1 MAEDI
6 NIVITADDSSL
17 ISSFEEITANAEQ
30 LDEQMGDLS
39 ESIDEAFQPRGVQ
52 NYGNALQGTNQQLQK
67 TEKQAKKTS
76 KSMGKFTKQGGRGVS
91 MLSRL
96 GGVGGKATQSLGG
109 LAFALGSTPFGPFAL
124 AAAAA
129 TIAYSFFSDK
139 LGLNNAEII
148 KKNKELSKSID
159 ELSGKFTDAFRG
171 RQEAAIKAN
180 VEGLTQ
186 EQKLRQL
193 IGLEQGNL
201 TDREL
206 ERTKLIRE
214 NTSLQNAAIDAAGKK
229 DTKSLE
235 AIKKALESNIK
246 IQEVTNKIITSK
258 SKIAGLNKAIADDA
272 DRAVAARRQAEID
285 TQRLFDS
292 LIRDELEKKIAAIE
306 AAARARDK
314 QAKNTI
320 KNAKTLNS
328 FLASSE
334 KVLQEDIAKIR
345 ADFAAAELKAKRALL
360 AQFIIDEEKA
370 AIFGAKTAA
379 ALRLAEIKKT
389 ATDGELEDLLKQN
402 EAKLQ
407 ADLAEIQKQFAEK
420 RKQEAITKEE
430 EIFSIKQAAQEAD
443 IQRQIAELETQQEL
457 DRQLFA
463 ATSKTEEEITAFK
476 EAQDDEKLTAE
487 LNYQLARLKLIRDA
501 NKQITKEERAAL
513 DAQIIALETRLKGV
527 GAKIQKSATDGVDKD
542 KGTGLFGL
550 MGIDADTQKD
560 IQAVQGALEQVTAEV
575 SKAVAARVALLQE
588 EIDARAGRVE
598 SLQTDLANEIELNK
612 IGKASNI
619 AGLQEQL
626 AAEKTALA
634 KAEQEKKEA
643 AQAQFAIDTALQ
655 ASNLVTA
662 ISGLYSSLSGLPF
675 GIGVA
680 LATALSAVLIG
691 TFVASKAQAASAAG
705 FKEGGYT
712 GDGDA
717 NDISSVVHYGEY
729 VFDAENT
736 KKFGLKGKTQEEAA
750 SIIASHNSDL
760 PRPSTNRRLNK
771 GIKKQIENNNKSS
784 VNQMQQM
791 YNNGLLNALEEQH
804 KTLKDIR
811 DRPITI
817 PLGEGKTMLR
827 KKNGSTEIIKYNN

>member
-52 NYGNALQGTNQQLQK
+52 NYDRALQGTNTQLKK

-76 KSMGKFTKQGGRGVS
+76 KSMGKFTKQGGRGIS

-96 GGVGGKATQSLGG
+96 GGVGGKATQGLGG

-129 TIAYSFFSDK
+129 AAAYSFFSDK
-139 LGLNNAEII
+139 LG
-148 KKNKELSKSID
+148 
-159 ELSGKFTDAFRG
+159 GGT
-171 RQEAAIKAN
+171 
-180 VEGLTQ
+180 
-186 EQKLRQL
+186 
-193 IGLEQGNL
+193 
-201 TDREL
+201 
-206 ERTKLIRE
+206 
-214 NTSLQNAAIDAAGKK
+214 
-229 DTKSLE
+229 E
-235 AIKKALESNIK
+235 AIKKTSEQIATLTEDINKLEDEATKISLQLGGGTAEQNALENRKNLIKEVAKTQREISKVRKLENEQQKILTSLTNRKKIFDVQKKLTELEKERLTLEIKRDKFLISQNKNIK
-246 IQEVTNKIITSK
+246 
-258 SKIAGLNKAIADDA
+258 DA
-272 DRAVAARRQAEID
+272 AAAQTRAVAARRQAEID

-292 LIRDELEKKIAAIE
+292 LIRDELDKKIAAIK
-306 AAARARDK
+306 AAALARDK
-314 QAKNTI
+314 QAKNTLTNTK
-320 KNAKTLNS
+320 KNNNELNR
-328 FLASSE
+328 FLFTSA
-334 KVLQEDIAKIR
+334 KVLQDDIAKVT
-345 ADFAAAELKAKRALL
+345 ADFGAAELKAKRALL
-360 AQFIIDEEKA
+360 AQFIISEEEA

-379 ALRLAEIKKT
+379 GARLAEIKKT

-420 RKQEAITKEE
+420 RKQEAITKED

-443 IQRQIAELETQQEL
+443 IQRQTAELETQQEI

-476 EAQDDEKLTAE
+476 EAQDDKKLTAE

-501 NKQITKEERAAL
+501 NSQITKEERAAL

-527 GAKIQKSATDGVDKD
+527 GAKIQKTATDGVDKE
-542 KGTGLFGL
+542 KGTGLYGL
-550 MGIDADTQKD
+550 LGIDANTQKD

-598 SLQTDLANEIELNK
+598 SLQNDLSNEIELNK

-634 KAEQEKKEA
+634 IAEQQKKEA
-643 AQAQFAIDTALQ
+643 AEAQFAIDTALQ

-691 TFVASKAQAASAAG
+691 TFVASKSQAASAAG

-729 VFDAENT
+729 VFDAEST
-736 KKFGLKGKTQEEAA
+736 KKYGLKGKTQEEAA

-760 PRPSTNRRLNK
+760 PRPSSNRRLNK
-771 GIKKQIENNNKSS
+771 GINKQIENNNKSS
-784 VNQMQQM
+784 INQMQQM
-791 YNNGLLNALEEQH
+791 YNNGLLNALDEQH

-817 PLGEGKTMLR
+817 PLGDGKAMLR
-827 KKNGSTEIIKYNN
+827 KKNGSIEIIKYKH

>member
-129 TIAYSFFSDK
+129 TAAYAFFSDK
-139 LGLNNAEII
+139 LG
-148 KKNKELSKSID
+148 
-159 ELSGKFTDAFRG
+159 GGT
-171 RQEAAIKAN
+171 
-180 VEGLTQ
+180 
-186 EQKLRQL
+186 
-193 IGLEQGNL
+193 
-201 TDREL
+201 
-206 ERTKLIRE
+206 
-214 NTSLQNAAIDAAGKK
+214 
-229 DTKSLE
+229 E
-235 AIKKALESNIK
+235 AIKKTSEEIATLTEDINKLESEATKISLQLGGGTAEQNALENRKNLIKEVAKTQREISKVRKLENEQQKILTSLTNRKKIFDVQKKLTELEKERLTLEIKRDKFLISQNKNIK
-246 IQEVTNKIITSK
+246 
-258 SKIAGLNKAIADDA
+258 DA
-272 DRAVAARRQAEID
+272 AAAATRAVAARRQAEID

-292 LIRDELEKKIAAIE
+292 LIRKELEKKIAAIR
-306 AAARARDK
+306 AAALARDK

-320 KNAKTLNS
+320 TNTKKNNNELNR
-328 FLASSE
+328 FLAKSA
-334 KVLQEDIAKIR
+334 KVLQDDIAKVT
-345 ADFAAAELKAKRALL
+345 ADFGAAELKAKRALL
-360 AQFIIDEEKA
+360 AQFIIDEEQA

-379 ALRLAEIKKT
+379 GARLAEIKKT
-389 ATDGELEDLLKQN
+389 ATDGEVDDLLKQN

-420 RKQEAITKEE
+420 RKQEAITEQD

-443 IQRQIAELETQQEL
+443 IQRQIAELETQQEI

-476 EAQDDEKLTAE
+476 EAQDNEKLTAE

-527 GAKIQKSATDGVDKD
+527 GAKIQKSATDGVDKE

-634 KAEQEKKEA
+634 KAEQQKKEA
-643 AQAQFAIDTALQ
+643 AEAQFAIDTALQ

-705 FKEGGYT
+705 FREGGYT

-717 NDISSVVHYGEY
+717 TAIAGPVHKGEY

>member
-17 ISSFEEITANAEQ
+17 ISSFEEITANAEE
-30 LDEQMGDLS
+30 LNEQMEDLS

-96 GGVGGKATQSLGG
+96 GGVGGKATQGLGG

-129 TIAYSFFSDK
+129 SIAYSFFSDK
-139 LGLNNAEII
+139 LGVNNAEMI
-148 KKNKELSKSID
+148 KKNKELSASID

-180 VEGLTQ
+180 IAGLTE
-186 EQKLRQL
+186 EQKLREL
-193 IGLEQGNL
+193 IALEKGNL
-201 TDREL
+201 TDREV
-206 ERTKLIRE
+206 ESIKLVKA
-214 NTSLQNAAIDAAGKK
+214 NNKLQNDAIDAAGKK

-235 AIKKALESNIK
+235 AIKKALESEIK

-258 SKIAGLNKAIADDA
+258 SKIIGLNKAIADDA
-272 DRAVAARRQAEID
+272 ARAVAARRQAEID
-285 TQRLFDS
+285 TQNLLDS
-292 LIRDELEKKIAAIE
+292 LIRDELAKKIAALE
-306 AAARARDK
+306 AAAKARDK

-320 KNAKTLNS
+320 KNRKELNS
-328 FLASSE
+328 FIVSSE
-334 KVLQEDIAKIR
+334 KVLQEDIAKVT
-345 ADFAAAELKAKRALL
+345 ADFGAAQLKAKRALL

-379 ALRLAEIKKT
+379 GARLAEIKKT
-389 ATDGELEDLLKQN
+389 ATDGEVEDLLKQN

-430 EIFSIKQAAQEAD
+430 EIFSIKQAAQEAG
-443 IQRQIAELETQQEL
+443 IQRQIAELETQQEI

-501 NKQITKEERAAL
+501 NKQITKEERAAI

-527 GAKIQKSATDGVDKD
+527 GAKIQQTATDGVDKE

-550 MGIDADTQKD
+550 LGIDANTQKD

-612 IGKASNI
+612 LGKASNI

-634 KAEQEKKEA
+634 TAEQQKKEA
-643 AQAQFAIDTALQ
+643 AEAQFAIDTALQ

-717 NDISSVVHYGEY
+717 TAIAGPVHRGEY
-729 VFDAENT
+729 VFDAEST
-736 KKFGLKGKTQEEAA
+736 KKYGLKGKTQEEAA

-760 PRPSTNRRLNK
+760 PRPSSNRRLNK
-771 GIKKQIENNNKSS
+771 GINKQIDSNNKSS
-784 VNQMQQM
+784 INQMQQM
-791 YNNGLLNALEEQH
+791 YNNGLLNALDEQH

-817 PLGEGKTMLR
+817 PLGDGKAMLR
-827 KKNGSTEIIKYNN
+827 KKNGSIEIIKYKH

>member
-1 MAEDI
+1 M
-6 NIVITADDSSL
+6 
-17 ISSFEEITANAEQ
+17 
-30 LDEQMGDLS
+30 
-39 ESIDEAFQPRGVQ
+39 
-52 NYGNALQGTNQQLQK
+52 
-67 TEKQAKKTS
+67 
-76 KSMGKFTKQGGRGVS
+76 
-91 MLSRL
+91 
-96 GGVGGKATQSLGG
+96 
-109 LAFALGSTPFGPFAL
+109 
-124 AAAAA
+124 
-129 TIAYSFFSDK
+129 
-139 LGLNNAEII
+139 I
-148 KKNKELSKSID
+148 KKNKELAASID

-180 VEGLTQ
+180 IAGLTE
-186 EQKLRQL
+186 EQKLREL
-193 IGLEQGNL
+193 IALEKGNL
-201 TDREL
+201 TDREV
-206 ERTKLIRE
+206 ESIKLVKA
-214 NTSLQNAAIDAAGKK
+214 NNKLQNDAIDAAGKK

-235 AIKKALESNIK
+235 AIKKALESEIK
-246 IQEVTNKIITSK
+246 IQEVTSKIITSK
-258 SKIAGLNKAIADDA
+258 SKIIGLNKAIADDA
-272 DRAVAARRQAEID
+272 ERAVAARRQAEID
-285 TQRLFDS
+285 TQRLLDS
-292 LIRDELEKKIAAIE
+292 LIRDELAKKIAALE
-306 AAARARDK
+306 AAAKARDK

-320 KNAKTLNS
+320 KNRKELNS
-328 FLASSE
+328 FIVSSE
-334 KVLQEDIAKIR
+334 KVLQEDIAKVT
-345 ADFAAAELKAKRALL
+345 ADFAAAQLKAKRALL

-443 IQRQIAELETQQEL
+443 LQRQIAELETQQEI

-476 EAQDDEKLTAE
+476 EAQDNEKLTAE

-527 GAKIQKSATDGVDKD
+527 GAKIQQTATDGVDKE

-550 MGIDADTQKD
+550 LGIDANTQKD

-598 SLQTDLANEIELNK
+598 SLQNDLANEIELNK

-626 AAEKTALA
+626 AAEKAALS

-643 AQAQFAIDTALQ
+643 AEAQFAIDTALQ

-717 NDISSVVHYGEY
+717 TAIAGPVHKGEY

-760 PRPSTNRRLNK
+760 PRPSSNRRLNK
-771 GIKKQIENNNKSS
+771 GINKQIDSNNKSS
-784 VNQMQQM
+784 INQMQRM
-791 YNNGLLNALEEQH
+791 YNNGLLNALDEQH

-817 PLGEGKTMLR
+817 PLGDGKAMLR
-827 KKNGSTEIIKYNN
+827 KKNGSIEIIKYKH